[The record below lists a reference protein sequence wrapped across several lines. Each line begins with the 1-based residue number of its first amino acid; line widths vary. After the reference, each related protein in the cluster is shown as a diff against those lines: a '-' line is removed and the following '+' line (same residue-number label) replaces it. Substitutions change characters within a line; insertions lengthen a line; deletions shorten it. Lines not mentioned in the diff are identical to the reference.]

1 MGKFRL
7 AVLIA
12 LTLILGAAAV
22 QALSPV
28 PPTAPVEF
36 TFLGLSPDKKL
47 NRYEIKILTNKP
59 VSQVDFNL
67 KFYDQEGEAL
77 LDDTVIWQNIVK
89 SVRQPIEAGK
99 TYNVDDDFVKNG
111 AVRSQGKLL
120 RVWFKDGSRW
130 EAPK

>member
-1 MGKFRL
+1 
-7 AVLIA
+7 
-12 LTLILGAAAV
+12 
-22 QALSPV
+22 
-28 PPTAPVEF
+28 VEF

-47 NRYEIKILTNKP
+47 NRYEIKILTDKP
-59 VSQVDFNL
+59 ISQVDFNL
-67 KFYDQEGEAL
+67 KFFNQEGKAL

-89 SVRQPIEAGK
+89 SVRQPIEAGN
-99 TYNVDDDFVKNG
+99 TYTVDDDFVKDG

>member
-1 MGKFRL
+1 MSRFWL
-7 AVLIA
+7 SVLIA

-22 QALSPV
+22 QAAAPK
-28 PPTAPVEF
+28 TPVEF

-47 NRYEIKILTNKP
+47 NRYEIKILTDKP
-59 VSQVDFNL
+59 ISQVDFNL
-67 KFYDQEGEAL
+67 KFFNQEGNAL

-99 TYNVDDDFVKNG
+99 TYQVDDDFVKDG

-120 RVWFKDGSRW
+120 RVWFKDSSRW

>member
-1 MGKFRL
+1 MARFRL
-7 AVLIA
+7 ALLIA
-12 LTLILGAAAV
+12 LTLILVAVTVQAAA
-22 QALSPV
+22 
-28 PPTAPVEF
+28 PTAPVEF
-36 TFLGLSPDKKL
+36 NFQGLSPDKKL
-47 NRYEIKILTNKP
+47 NRYEIKILTDKP

-67 KFYDQEGEAL
+67 KFYDQEGKAL

-99 TYNVDDDFVKNG
+99 TYKVDDDFVKNG